1 MPSHWFGGAAAA
13 SPMPHRAAMT
23 AALADMLRISPER
36 FSIKAPTNEK
46 LGFIGRKEG
55 IAAIATASVIYPG
68 EVPE

>member
-1 MPSHWFGGAAAA
+1 
-13 SPMPHRAAMT
+13 MT

-36 FSIKAPTNEK
+36 ISIKATTNEK